1 MSGLEINGDAQKKR
15 KKKKKPVM
23 VMVVSGKSSL
33 ELMGSVAEW
42 VLHVQ
47 NHLSVQRSDPHF
59 I

>member
-1 MSGLEINGDAQKKR
+1 MPKSSKKE
-15 KKKKKPVM
+15 KEKKKPVM

-47 NHLSVQRSDPHF
+47 NHLSVQRSYPHF